1 MYTTT
6 IRHWLPRIATQ
17 LITALE
23 AAQAAAENGNRRAQ
37 RTAQQ
42 DAAQFAHIA
51 WRAIARAGQPR
62 GIAAHALVRA
72 GLAEWSDGESELR
85 ITTAGRNTATQAR
98 A

>member
-51 WRAIARAGQPR
+51 WRAIGRAGQPR
-62 GIAAHALVRA
+62 GIAAPVMRTQPRRRDIVIPPAGTRQHPALPSR
-72 GLAEWSDGESELR
+72 WSWPC
-85 ITTAGRNTATQAR
+85 
-98 A
+98 